1 MKKKIIVKGPALSA
15 SGYGEHAR
23 FVLRALRKREDV
35 FDIYFHNLS
44 WGKTSWLFE
53 DSEERQWIDEL
64 IRKTAIHLSENKG
77 NVSFDYSLQVTIPN
91 EFEKIAA
98 VNIGVTAGIETHK
111 VAPLWLQKTNE
122 MDKVVVVSNHA
133 KKGFENTK
141 YPLVNEKQEHVAD
154 LVCEVPIE
162 VVGYPVKN
170 REPADV
176 KFEFD
181 TDFNFLAVAL
191 WGQRKNMERTIL
203 NFVEEFHDDEGVGL
217 VVKTAIRGGCTYD
230 KLGTEGV
237 LKNILAKHPDRKCK
251 VYLLHGRL
259 SEEEMTTLYQ
269 HDKIKCMVSLAHG
282 EGFGLPL
289 FEAAYNGLPIV
300 ATDWSGQT
308 DFLYAPQT
316 DKKGKTKN
324 KGLFGKVSYD
334 LKHVQKESVWENV
347 IVPDSMWAY
356 PSDNSAKTK
365 MREVYK
371 DYQLALNKAKKLK
384 EYVEEEFEENKMLDK
399 MVESFFNPTAED
411 IAAIAKSQEWKN
423 SIQEMEAL

>member
-23 FVLRALRKREDV
+23 FVLRALRKKEDV
-35 FDIYFHNLS
+35 FDIYFHNLN
-44 WGKTSWLFE
+44 WGKTSWLA
-53 DSEERQWIDEL
+53 DDNEERQWIDNL
-64 IRKTAIHLSENKG
+64 VRKTAVYLEQNKG

-91 EFEKIAA
+91 EFEKLAA

-111 VAPLWLQKTNE
+111 VAPQWLQKANE

-133 KKGFENTK
+133 KKGFESTK
-141 YPLVNEKQEHVAD
+141 YPLVNQQQEHVAD
-154 LVCEVPIE
+154 LACEVPIE
-162 VVGYPVKN
+162 VVGYPVKKL
-170 REPADV
+170 EPAAV
-176 KFEFD
+176 EFD
-181 TDFNFLAVAL
+181 FETDFNFLAVAL

-203 NFVEEFHDDEGVGL
+203 NFVEEFHDNEDVGL
-217 VVKTAIRGGCTYD
+217 VVKTAVRGGSTYD
-230 KLGTEGV
+230 RLGTEQM
-237 LKNILAKHPDRKCK
+237 LLNILNKHPDRKCK

-334 LKHVQKESVWENV
+334 LNPVQKESVWENV

-384 EYVEEEFEENKMLDK
+384 KYVEEEFEENRMLDK
-399 MVESFFNPTAED
+399 MASCFDVSEEQETW
-411 IAAIAKSQEWKN
+411 AKNLGEISEV
-423 SIQEMEAL
+423 